1 MKSRA
6 GYQQLTLRERT
17 AHKMTLQISHVRQVC
32 LKWSCTVLLHNFARL
47 PSRTIIDCAQS
58 PIFPYVR
65 SSSTPTLTGNHLGFK
80 CTRSSLGINLACRA
94 SAKRGEGDGEKKHFS
109 TTLARFKRSD
119 SEDGQSEQIK
129 QRGGR
134 VGVRS
139 FPLSRSSTKLL
150 SRSLWLRAAFHYLN
164 AWTTG
169 PALSVDLKPR
179 WRKVTLNAW
188 TQRSYGKIRDQEK
201 EQSQYKSRKT
211 RFLSFLFILII
222 CISAIDREIH
232 DHISIQSRTWWW
244 NELWIGCNSN
254 RPWEKLWWLVACSVS
269 LINQFLYVLL
279 TLPKSCLALFWT
291 RLVLYMMVFPLQ
303 IVFKGKIRKNK

>member
-6 GYQQLTLRERT
+6 GYQRLTLRERT

-47 PSRTIIDCAQS
+47 PSRKIIDSAQS

-65 SSSTPTLTGNHLGFK
+65 SSSTPTLTGDLLGFK
-80 CTRSSLGINLACRA
+80 CTRSSLAINLACGA

-109 TTLARFKRSD
+109 TTLACFKRSD
-119 SEDGQSEQIK
+119 SEDGQSEQVK

-139 FPLSRSSTKLL
+139 FPLSRSSTIFL
-150 SRSLWLRAAFHYLN
+150 SRSLWLRAAFHNLN
-164 AWTTG
+164 AWTPG
-169 PALSVDLKPR
+169 PAPSVHLKPR
-179 WRKVTLNAW
+179 WRQVTLNAW
-188 TQRSYGKIRDQEK
+188 TQRSYRKIRDQEK
-201 EQSQYKSRKT
+201 EQSQYESRKT

-244 NELWIGCNSN
+244 NEFWIGCNSN

-269 LINQFLYVLL
+269 LIN
-279 TLPKSCLALFWT
+279 
-291 RLVLYMMVFPLQ
+291 
-303 IVFKGKIRKNK
+303 